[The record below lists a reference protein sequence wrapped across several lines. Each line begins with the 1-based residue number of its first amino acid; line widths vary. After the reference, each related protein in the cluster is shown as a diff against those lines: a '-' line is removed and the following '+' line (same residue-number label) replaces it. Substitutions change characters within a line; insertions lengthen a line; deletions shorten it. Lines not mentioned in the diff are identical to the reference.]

1 MFLKPINCKRTSIIF
16 WSNPTRS
23 LSDILK
29 YLHPLF
35 AAGDVV
41 DVYVQH
47 IKYTVYFFKIG
58 FDPKIF
64 IKRRGEWE
72 TQVVGIKSMSVR

>member
-1 MFLKPINCKRTSIIF
+1 
-16 WSNPTRS
+16 
-23 LSDILK
+23 LK

-41 DVYVQH
+41 DVHVQH
-47 IKYTVYFFKIG
+47 IKYRVYFFKTG

-64 IKRRGEWE
+64 KKRRGEWE
-72 TQVVGIKSMSVR
+72 TQVVGIKNMIISTG